1 MRKQITR
8 VGVIASRSANR
19 IYDEKLKPFADDIK
33 QQEAKEVFAS
43 TIMLRASAD
52 LFHLLGDGY
61 EEQLEMLVGVMK
73 DQAKAA
79 RQEKK

>member
-1 MRKQITR
+1 MRKQITH
-8 VGVIASRSANR
+8 VGVIASRSAHR

-43 TIMLRASAD
+43 TVMLRASAD

-61 EEQLEMLVGVMK
+61 EEQLDMLVKVMK
-73 DQAKAA
+73 EQAKAA
-79 RQEKK
+79 RQGE